1 MGAIWVARHVN
12 LGSQVA
18 IKFLDPKLAAS
29 PSFVARFEREAR
41 AAASIQS
48 PHVVQVHDFG
58 VDEGTPYI
66 AMELLRGEDLRT
78 RIKRMG
84 RLSLSTTAG
93 LLVQVGKG
101 LRRAHEAGIVHRDIK
116 PGNLFLAR
124 VDDDEILKVL
134 DFGIAKEPDSK
145 LDEHTRTG
153 ELVGSPHYV
162 SPEQARGDR
171 DVDFRSDVWSLGVIT
186 FRMVTG
192 ELPFPGDGLGK
203 VLSKVLVDPP
213 PKVGALVPGLPGS
226 LDGFFARALAK
237 KREERFGSVRELVDA
252 FVVLAQSEDSE
263 DSVAPPSWSTI
274 VNVSIPPAAPVPREA
289 PLVLVVSGGAEA
301 GGGAKGPVLPGP
313 AGEGQSGAE
322 PDGKGPLAAPASGKG
337 PVAEQASFGAPAMG
351 EVESADG
358 GPPPSSR
365 GGRRDSLTPSMGPN
379 LSPRRPLVR
388 LRWAAVAAVTASTL
402 LTVGVAWWRDRS
414 ETAAGSA
421 DPKGAPG
428 AAAVPGAASGG
439 VDMPH
444 STATAARG
452 PAAPSRGGTPPPD
465 EAGPAPALPAD
476 PGAAPP
482 AGATATAAGSA
493 KAPPSPSV
501 TPSGRPG
508 APPAP
513 GTPGTRRKWGF

>member
-12 LGSQVA
+12 LGSLVA

-58 VDEGTPYI
+58 VDAGTPYI

-213 PKVGALVPGLPGS
+213 PKVGAVVPGLPAS
-226 LDGFFARALAK
+226 LDTFFTRALAK

-274 VNVSIPPAAPVPREA
+274 VSVSIPPTAPVPRE
-289 PLVLVVSGGAEA
+289 VSVGVSGGTAA
-301 GGGAKGPVLPGP
+301 GGKGPVVAL
-313 AGEGQSGAE
+313 ASGEVYAVLE
-322 PDGKGPLAAPASGKG
+322 PDGKVPVAPPASRKV
-337 PVAEQASFGAPAMG
+337 PVVEQASFGALEMG
-351 EVESADG
+351 EAESGED
-358 GPPPSSR
+358 GPPPSS
-365 GGRRDSLTPSMGPN
+365 GEGKRDSLMPSMSMGPN
-379 LSPRRPLVR
+379 MSPRRPLVR
-388 LRWAAVAAVTASTL
+388 LRWAAVAAVTLSTMM
-402 LTVGVAWWRDRS
+402 TVGIAWWRDRA
-414 ETAAGSA
+414 EAAAASGPNGSV
-421 DPKGAPG
+421 GMV
-428 AAAVPGAASGG
+428 AVPGAAPLGLERPLLSPAVPGG
-439 VDMPH
+439 P
-444 STATAARG
+444 G
-452 PAAPSRGGTPPPD
+452 APSSTSS
-465 EAGPAPALPAD
+465 ASAT
-476 PGAAPP
+476 
-482 AGATATAAGSA
+482 ATATAAATGSA
-493 KAPPSPSV
+493 KAPASSAAPSS
-501 TPSGRPG
+501 RPG
-508 APPAP
+508 VPGASAAP
-513 GTPGTRRKWGF
+513 GTAGTRRKWGF